1 MQREGVCHL
10 CSTVNSVGCSSN
22 TFFQEYGWFFRTSK
36 YYSVLQVHL
45 RRILSIITSV
55 IQPRLMLEDRAG
67 GGVDLV
73 AVRHAAGL
81 ELDLVAQE
89 GSFCISKSSL
99 LLCGFTKRR
108 LCYRLPSPVIR
119 VMHGK
124 DDLLHLE
131 SKILIRTR

>member
-1 MQREGVCHL
+1 MAG
-10 CSTVNSVGCSSN
+10 
-22 TFFQEYGWFFRTSK
+22 FFRTSK

-73 AVRHAAGL
+73 AVRHAVGL